1 MYVGTSQGPRRAD
14 LPFDNFCRAEKLGEC
29 QDLAG
34 SESNVYFLS
43 EALRWWYTTS
53 SMNRA
58 VYLCCFDAHT

>member
-34 SESNVYFLS
+34 SESNVYFLQ
-43 EALRWWYTTS
+43 ALP
-53 SMNRA
+53 
-58 VYLCCFDAHT
+58 CFAAAIC